1 MMTMAACS
9 GRRRGQRRF
18 EQIYLFITPCLLFLF
33 LMILCAKVRDKWNQL
48 VFVPMPVL
56 NRRDRLT
63 SGGKAGKRE
72 GFNVFNRFLNSSQ
85 EI

>member
-1 MMTMAACS
+1 MAACS

-18 EQIYLFITPCLLFLF
+18 KRFVFVCFDNPHHCF
-33 LMILCAKVRDKWNQL
+33 KVRDKWNQL

-56 NRRDRLT
+56 NNRDLL

-72 GFNVFNRFLNSSQ
+72 GFNVFNR
-85 EI
+85 